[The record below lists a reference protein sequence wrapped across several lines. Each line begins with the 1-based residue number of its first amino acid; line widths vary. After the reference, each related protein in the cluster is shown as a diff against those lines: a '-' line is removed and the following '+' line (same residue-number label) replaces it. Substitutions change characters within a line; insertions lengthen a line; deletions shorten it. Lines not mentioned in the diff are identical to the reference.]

1 MLGLKFKKGF
11 YVLSWLVLGCVQL
24 HAPLFAQNKKKAIKP
39 QPPVAVDKGGKLI
52 YAVAPNGDRIPD
64 YSYCGYMASEK
75 PIPEVPVRIVVPL
88 KQGDATLRI
97 QAALDYVATLPA
109 DQDGIRGAVL
119 LNKGTYL
126 VNGSLKINASGVILR
141 GSGMDINGT
150 TLLAGGKE
158 RETFIHVSG
167 KNDRLAEKEIKITD
181 AYVPVNANTIHIATG
196 TGIKTGDM
204 IMVHRPST
212 QEWIS
217 TIKTDHFGGDL
228 TALAWKP
235 GERDIYWDRKVIG
248 VNGNAIT
255 LDAPLTTALD
265 TTYGGGLI
273 ASYKWPG
280 RIEQAGIEN
289 LKLRSA
295 YNQSNPKDEAHRWM
309 AITMENITD
318 AWVRQVT
325 FEHFAGSAVF
335 IAPTGNRITV
345 EDCKSLSPIS
355 EIGGQRRNTFLTM
368 GGQTLF
374 QRLYSEQGFHD
385 FAAGYCAPGPTAF
398 VQCMSVQSYSFS
410 GSIDSWASGILFD
423 VVSID
428 GQALSYMNRGQD
440 GQGAGWNTANSL
452 FWNCTA
458 ARVDCY
464 QPPTAQNW
472 AFGTWAQFAG
482 DGYWESSNST
492 INPRSFYYAQLAN
505 RLSKNVT
512 KQADILY
519 SATEPSSSPT
529 VEQAAALMA
538 AAKKPAI
545 TISDWIDKAP
555 ERNTISTSSTG
566 IKAIDQLGYKQ
577 AAAPALAPKMSVE
590 NGWLVRGNT
599 VLAGKH
605 FETPWWSGTVHPDYT
620 EKEAKPAI
628 TRWVPGQTGTGLT
641 DDLDAV
647 SNWMVKDNIVA
658 FEHNYGLWYDRRRDD
673 HERIRRMDGDVW
685 APFYELPF
693 ARSGKQLAYD
703 GLSKYDLTQYNTWYW
718 DRLKSFADL
727 ADQKGLVLVHQNYF
741 QHNIIEAGAHYT
753 DFPWR
758 TANNINGSGFPEP
771 VPYAGDK
778 RQFMAE
784 QFYDETNPARR
795 KLHQA
800 YINKCLDNFAGNN
813 GVIQLI
819 GAEFTGPLHF
829 MQFWVETIKQ
839 WEITH
844 KKKEIIGLSATKDVQ
859 DAILADPA
867 RASVINVIDIR
878 YWYYQANGNAYE
890 PIGGQSLAPRQQARI
905 FKPKAASFEQVYR
918 AVHEYRTKYPD
929 KAVLFSA
936 DGYDHF
942 GWAVFIAG
950 GSLPVLPAGTNAQFL
965 TAASNMKPAELPGA
979 PKDQWA
985 LSSSKGFIVYNNSNN
1000 GVRLDLPVTASY
1012 TAQWINP
1019 ATGQTLPGEQQII
1032 KGGNATEIK
1041 SPKTG
1046 AAILWLTRN

>member
-1 MLGLKFKKGF
+1 MSGFGFNRFIYMLVGSML
-11 YVLSWLVLGCVQL
+11 L
-24 HAPLFAQNKKKAIKP
+24 HAPLFAQKRKQDKP
-39 QPPVAVDKGGKLI
+39 QSPVAADKNGKLI
-52 YAVAPNGDRIPD
+52 YAVAANGDRIPD
-64 YSYCGYMASEK
+64 YSYCGYMASEQ
-75 PIPEVPVRIVVPL
+75 PIPVAPVRVVVPI
-88 KQGDATLRI
+88 KPGDATLRI
-97 QAALDYVATLPA
+97 QAALDYVAGLPA
-109 DQDGIRGAVL
+109 GKDGIRGAVL
-119 LNKGTYL
+119 LNKGIYKL
-126 VNGSLKINASGVILR
+126 NGSLKINATGIILR
-141 GSGMDINGT
+141 GSGMDSNGT
-150 TLLAGGKE
+150 ILLAAGTD

-167 KNDRLAEKEIKITD
+167 KNNRQTDKEIKITD
-181 AYVPVNANTIHIATG
+181 AYVPVNANTLHIAAG
-196 TGIKTGDM
+196 TDVKTGDM
-204 IMVHRPST
+204 VRVHRPST
-212 QEWIS
+212 QAWINA
-217 TIKTDHFGGDL
+217 IKTDHFGGGL

-235 GERDIYWDRKVIG
+235 GERDIYWDRKIIAVD
-248 VNGNAIT
+248 GNTIT
-255 LDAPLTTALD
+255 LDAPLTAALD
-265 TTYGGGLI
+265 TAYGGGLI
-273 ASYKWPG
+273 ATYKWPG
-280 RIEQAGIEN
+280 RIAQVGIEN

-295 YNQSNPKDEAHRWM
+295 YEASNPKDEAHRWM
-309 AITMENITD
+309 AITMENVTD

-345 EDCKSLSPIS
+345 EDCRSLAPVS
-355 EIGGQRRNTFLTM
+355 EIGGQRRNTFFTM

-374 QRLYSEQGFHD
+374 QRSYSEQGYHD
-385 FAAGYCAPGPTAF
+385 FATGYCAPGPNAF
-398 VQCMSVQSYSFS
+398 VQCMSIQPYSFS

-423 VVSID
+423 VVNID
-428 GQALSYMNRGQD
+428 AQALSYMNRGQD
-440 GQGAGWNTANSL
+440 GQGAGWSAANSL

-482 DGYWESSNST
+482 DGYWEESNST
-492 INPRSFYYAQLAN
+492 INPRSFYYAQLVN
-505 RLSKNVT
+505 RLNKDVS

-519 SATEPSSSPT
+519 AATEPSSSPT

-538 AAKKPAI
+538 AARKPAI
-545 TISDWIDKAP
+545 TISDWINQAP
-555 ERNTISTSSTG
+555 QRNSINTSSAGVKT
-566 IKAIDQLGYKQ
+566 IDQIGYKPTGTI
-577 AAAPALAPKMSVE
+577 AAAPKMSVE

-605 FETPWWSGTVHPDYT
+605 AQTPWWSGTVHPDYT

-641 DDLDAV
+641 DDLDEV
-647 SNWMVKDNIVA
+647 CNRMLKDNIVA

-693 ARSGKQLAYD
+693 ARSGKELAYD
-703 GLSKYDLTQYNTWYW
+703 GLSKYDLTKYNTWYW
-718 DRLKSFADL
+718 SRLKQFADL

-784 QFYDETNPARR
+784 QFYDETNPVRR

-800 YINKCLDNFAGNN
+800 YINKCMDNFAGNN
-813 GVIQLI
+813 GVIQFM
-819 GAEFTGPLHF
+819 GEEFTGPLHF

-839 WEITH
+839 WEATH

-859 DAILADPA
+859 DAILADPSK
-867 RASVINVIDIR
+867 ASVINVIDIR
-878 YWYYQANGNAYE
+878 YWYYQANGAAYE

-905 FKPKAASFEQVYR
+905 LKPKATSFEQVYR
-918 AVHEYRTKYPD
+918 AVHEYRTKYPG

-936 DGYDHF
+936 DGYDRF

-950 GSLPVLPAGTNAQFL
+950 GSLPVLPAGTDKQFL
-965 TAASNMKPAELPGA
+965 TAASSMKPVELPGT

-985 LSSSKGFIVYNNSNN
+985 LSSAKGYIVYNSTDKA
-1000 GVRLDLPVTASY
+1000 VRLNLPANISY
-1012 TAQWINP
+1012 KAQWIDP
-1019 ATGQTLPGEQQII
+1019 QTGQILPGDQQV
-1032 KGGNATEIK
+1032 KGGNGAEIK
-1041 SPKTG
+1041 NPNAGT
-1046 AAILWLTRN
+1046 AILWLMSKK

>member
-1 MLGLKFKKGF
+1 MSGFGFNRFIYMLVGSML
-11 YVLSWLVLGCVQL
+11 L
-24 HAPLFAQNKKKAIKP
+24 HAPLFAQKKKQDKP
-39 QPPVAVDKGGKLI
+39 QSPVAADKNGKLI
-52 YAVAPNGDRIPD
+52 YAVAANGDRIPD
-64 YSYCGYMASEK
+64 YSYCGYMASEQV
-75 PIPEVPVRIVVPL
+75 IPVTPVRVVVPL
-88 KQGDATLRI
+88 KPGDATLRI
-97 QAALDYVATLPA
+97 QAALDYVAGLPA
-109 DQDGIRGAVL
+109 GKDGIRGAVL
-119 LNKGTYL
+119 LNKGIYEL
-126 VNGSLKINASGVILR
+126 NGSLKINATGVILR
-141 GSGMDINGT
+141 GSGMGSNGT
-150 TLLAGGKE
+150 ILVAAGTD

-167 KNDRLAEKEIKITD
+167 KNDRQTEKEIKITD
-181 AYVPVNANTIHIATG
+181 AYVPVNANTLHIAAG
-196 TGIKTGDM
+196 ADIKTGDM
-204 IMVHRPST
+204 VRVHRPST
-212 QEWIS
+212 QAWIN
-217 TIKTDHFGGDL
+217 TIKTDHFGGGL

-235 GERDIYWDRKVIG
+235 GERDIYWDRKISAVD
-248 VNGNAIT
+248 GNTIT

-265 TTYGGGLI
+265 TAYGGGLI
-273 ASYKWPG
+273 ATYKWPG
-280 RIEQAGIEN
+280 RIAQVGIEN

-295 YNQSNPKDEAHRWM
+295 YEASNPKDEAHRWM
-309 AITMENITD
+309 AITMENVTD
-318 AWVRQVT
+318 AWVSQVT

-345 EDCKSLSPIS
+345 EDCRSLAPVS
-355 EIGGQRRNTFLTM
+355 EIGGQRRNIFLTL

-374 QRLYSEQGFHD
+374 QRLYSEQGYHD
-385 FAAGYCAPGPTAF
+385 FATGYCAPGPNAF
-398 VQCMSVQSYSFS
+398 VQCISMQPYSFS

-423 VVSID
+423 VVNID
-428 GQALSYMNRGQD
+428 AQALSYMNRGQD
-440 GQGAGWNTANSL
+440 GQGAGWSAANSL

-482 DGYWESSNST
+482 DGYWEESNST

-505 RLSKNVT
+505 RLNKDVS

-519 SATEPSSSPT
+519 AATEPSSSPT

-538 AAKKPAI
+538 AARKPAI
-545 TISDWIDKAP
+545 TISDWINQASQ
-555 ERNTISTSSTG
+555 RNPINISSAG
-566 IKAIDQLGYKQ
+566 IKTIDQIGYKPTGTN
-577 AAAPALAPKMSVE
+577 AAAPKMSVE

-605 FETPWWSGTVHPDYT
+605 AQTPWWSGTVHPDYT

-641 DDLDAV
+641 DDLDEV
-647 SNWMVKDNIVA
+647 SNRMLKDNIVA

-693 ARSGKQLAYD
+693 ARSGKELAYD
-703 GLSKYDLTQYNTWYW
+703 GLSKYDLTKYNTWYW
-718 DRLKSFADL
+718 SRLKQFADM

-758 TANNINGSGFPEP
+758 TANNINSSGFPEP

-784 QFYDETNPARR
+784 QFYDETNPVRR

-800 YINKCLDNFAGNN
+800 YINKCMDNFAGNN
-813 GVIQLI
+813 GVIQFM
-819 GAEFTGPLHF
+819 GEEFTGPLHF

-839 WEITH
+839 WETTH

-859 DAILADPA
+859 DAILSDPSKA
-867 RASVINVIDIR
+867 PVINVIDIR
-878 YWYYQANGNAYE
+878 YWYYQANGAAYE

-905 FKPKAASFEQVYR
+905 LKPKATSFEQVYR
-918 AVHEYRTKYPD
+918 AVHEYRTKYPG

-936 DGYDHF
+936 DGYDRF

-950 GSLPVLPAGTNAQFL
+950 GSLPVLPAGTDKQFL
-965 TAASNMKPAELPGA
+965 TAASSMKPVEMPGA

-985 LSSSKGFIVYNNSNN
+985 LSSAKGYIVYNSIDKA
-1000 GVRLDLPVTASY
+1000 VRLDLPANTSY
-1012 TAQWINP
+1012 KARWIDP
-1019 ATGQTLPGEQQII
+1019 QTGQILPGDQQV
-1032 KGGNATEIK
+1032 KGVNGAEIK
-1041 SPKTG
+1041 NPNAGT
-1046 AAILWLTRN
+1046 AILWLISN

>member
-1 MLGLKFKKGF
+1 MSGFGFNRFIYMLVGSML
-11 YVLSWLVLGCVQL
+11 L
-24 HAPLFAQNKKKAIKP
+24 HAPLFAQKKKQDKP
-39 QPPVAVDKGGKLI
+39 QSPVAADKNGKLT
-52 YAVAPNGDRIPD
+52 YAVAANGDRIPD
-64 YSYCGYMASEK
+64 YSYCGYMTSEQL
-75 PIPEVPVRIVVPL
+75 IPVAPVRVIVPL
-88 KQGDATLRI
+88 KPGDATLRI
-97 QAALDYVATLPA
+97 QAALDYVAGLPA
-109 DQDGIRGAVL
+109 GKDGIRGAVL
-119 LNKGTYL
+119 LNKGIYEL
-126 VNGSLKINASGVILR
+126 NGSLKINATGVILR
-141 GSGMDINGT
+141 GSGMGSNGT
-150 TLLAGGKE
+150 ILLAAGTD

-167 KNDRLAEKEIKITD
+167 KNDRQTEKEIKITD
-181 AYVPVNANTIHIATG
+181 AYMPVNANTLHIAAG
-196 TGIKTGDM
+196 ADIKTGDM
-204 IMVHRPST
+204 VRVHRPST
-212 QEWIS
+212 QAWIN
-217 TIKTDHFGGDL
+217 TIKTDHFGGGL

-235 GERDIYWDRKVIG
+235 GERDIYWDRKIIAVD
-248 VNGNAIT
+248 GNTIT

-265 TTYGGGLI
+265 TAYGGGLI
-273 ASYKWPG
+273 ATYKWPG
-280 RIEQAGIEN
+280 RIAQVGIEN
-289 LKLRSA
+289 LKLRSVYDA
-295 YNQSNPKDEAHRWM
+295 SNPKDEAHRWM

-345 EDCKSLSPIS
+345 EDCRSLAPVS

-374 QRLYSEQGFHD
+374 QRLYSEQGYHD
-385 FAAGYCAPGPTAF
+385 FATGYCAPGPNAF
-398 VQCMSVQSYSFS
+398 VQCMSIQPYSFS

-423 VVSID
+423 VVNID
-428 GQALSYMNRGQD
+428 AQALSYMNRGQD
-440 GQGAGWNTANSL
+440 GQGAGWSAANSL

-482 DGYWESSNST
+482 DGYWEESNST

-505 RLSKNVT
+505 RLNKDVS

-519 SATEPSSSPT
+519 AATEPSSSPT

-538 AAKKPAI
+538 AARKPAI
-545 TISDWIDKAP
+545 TISDWINQSP
-555 ERNTISTSSTG
+555 QRNSINISSAGVKT
-566 IKAIDQLGYKQ
+566 IDQIGYKPTGTI
-577 AAAPALAPKMSVE
+577 ASAPKMSVE

-605 FETPWWSGTVHPDYT
+605 AQTPWWSGTVHPDYT

-628 TRWVPGQTGTGLT
+628 IRWVPGQTGTGLT
-641 DDLDAV
+641 DDLDEV
-647 SNWMVKDNIVA
+647 SNRMLKDNIVA

-693 ARSGKQLAYD
+693 ARSGKELAYD
-703 GLSKYDLTQYNTWYW
+703 GLSKYDLTKYNTWYW
-718 DRLKSFADL
+718 SRLKQFADL

-784 QFYDETNPARR
+784 QFYDETNPMRR

-800 YINKCLDNFAGNN
+800 YINKCMDNFAGNN
-813 GVIQLI
+813 GVIQFM
-819 GAEFTGPLHF
+819 GEEFTGPLHF

-839 WEITH
+839 WEATH

-859 DAILADPA
+859 DAILSDPSK
-867 RASVINVIDIR
+867 ASVINVIDIR
-878 YWYYQANGNAYE
+878 YWYYQANGAAYE

-905 FKPKAASFEQVYR
+905 LKPKATSFEQVYR
-918 AVHEYRTKYPD
+918 AVHEYRTKYPG

-936 DGYDHF
+936 DGYDRF

-950 GSLPVLPAGTNAQFL
+950 GSLPVLPAGTDKQFL
-965 TAASNMKPAELPGA
+965 TAASSMKPVEMPGA

-985 LSSSKGFIVYNNSNN
+985 LSSAKGYIVYNRADKA
-1000 GVRLDLPVTASY
+1000 VRLDLAANTSY
-1012 TAQWINP
+1012 KAQWIDP
-1019 ATGQTLPGEQQII
+1019 QTGQILPGDQQV
-1032 KGGNATEIK
+1032 KGGNGTEIK
-1041 SPKTG
+1041 SPNVGT
-1046 AAILWLTRN
+1046 AILWLMSKK